1 MKFPTPKIM
10 KEHSYTLTG
19 NPNKELKSSEE
30 KEDKP
35 MTQME
40 RIRTIAREQG
50 EEAGVQALQE
60 TVGKL
65 SNELLA
71 VAGPLA
77 QEDLILLYTAVK
89 LLERLAADELGDK
102 LPAAEALWQAIRNSG
117 EAGYTKIQLP

>member
-1 MKFPTPKIM
+1 
-10 KEHSYTLTG
+10 
-19 NPNKELKSSEE
+19 
-30 KEDKP
+30 

-50 EEAGVQALQE
+50 EEAGVQALQQ
-60 TVGKL
+60 TVEKL

-102 LPAAEALWQAIRNSG
+102 LPTAEALWQAIRNSG

>member
-1 MKFPTPKIM
+1 
-10 KEHSYTLTG
+10 
-19 NPNKELKSSEE
+19 
-30 KEDKP
+30 

-50 EEAGVQALQE
+50 EAAGVQALQE
-60 TVGKL
+60 TVEKL
-65 SNELLA
+65 SNKLLA

-77 QEDLILLYTAVK
+77 NEDLILLYTAVK

-102 LPAAEALWQAIRNSG
+102 LPAAEALWQAIQNSG